1 MATLDI
7 PTLVMERYGLTAK
20 KQGREYHSPCPD
32 CGGRDRMIW
41 FDDDKGNGFCRQ
53 CYKTFW
59 LTDLKTL
66 DPLEKLERE
75 QRAREYAE
83 RQRGLDAQLLTKF
96 QSRADDYLRGWH
108 DAMTYAAREW
118 WHAQGITDETIEYYE
133 LGARPYPIT
142 NSLGEKLNL
151 IAYTIPIRDP
161 ETCNV
166 VNMHYRIDNAPD
178 GFGKYKQEAGLPAR
192 SFYCKP
198 HTGGDVIIVEG
209 AKKAMVLNQ
218 LLDGACQIVGLPGIT
233 PSERLIDELA
243 GYKRKFFLPD
253 PDVTATPIQRFR
265 DRLQNLH
272 VVRLPV
278 KPDDAV
284 TRYGMTREDLRAWLV
299 QYRN

>member
-53 CYKTFW
+53 CLKTFW

-75 QRAREYAE
+75 RRAREREAQE
-83 RQRGLDAQLLTKF
+83 RGMIARRIESFQRRNDY
-96 QSRADDYLRGWH
+96 RAGWH
-108 DAMTYAAREW
+108 DAMTFAAREW
-118 WHAQGITDETIEYYE
+118 WKAQGITDESIDDYE
-133 LGARPYPIT
+133 LGACKYQLHKP
-142 NSLGEKLNL
+142 NGETMDLT
-151 IAYTIPIRDP
+151 AYTIPIRDP
-161 ETCNV
+161 NDWGLVNV
-166 VNMHYRIDNAPD
+166 QYRLENPPQ
-178 GFGKYKQEAGLPAR
+178 GFGKYRMQVDLPAR

-209 AKKAMVLNQ
+209 AKKAIVLNQ
-218 LLDGACQIVGLPGIT
+218 LLDGACQVVGLPGIT
-233 PSERLIDELA
+233 PAEMLIDELA

>member
-1 MATLDI
+1 MDI
-7 PTLVMERYGLTAK
+7 PSLVMQRYGLTAK

-32 CGGRDRMIW
+32 CGGKDRMIW
-41 FDDDKGNGFCRQ
+41 FADDKGNGFCRQ

-75 QRAREYAE
+75 RMARETAE
-83 RQRGLDAQLLTKF
+83 RERMLKQRRLKSWQERSAYRQGWSDALD
-96 QSRADDYLRGWH
+96 
-108 DAMTYAAREW
+108 YAAREW
-118 WHAQGITDETIEYYE
+118 WKAQGITDETIEYYE
-133 LGARPYPIT
+133 LGARPYPLT
-142 NSLGEKLNL
+142 NPHTGEVMKLT
-151 IAYTIPIRDP
+151 AYTIPIHDP
-161 ETCNV
+161 ETWDV
-166 VNMHYRIDNAPD
+166 VNMHYRIVGAPD
-178 GFGKYKQEAGLPAR
+178 GFGKYKQESGLDAR

-253 PDVTATPIQRFR
+253 PDVSATPIQRFR

-284 TRYGMTREDLRAWLV
+284 TQYGMTRDDFRGWLM